1 VAVVIREWMRLE
13 ERDFCRDEI
22 RVFILVPVWD
32 KCIDVLGIVL
42 KNDGSQK
49 EQRATRTEPDL
60 LNILRNFT
68 QILADADTET
78 VVLTSFCAQH
88 RQVRVLPCSLVQSP

>member
-1 VAVVIREWMRLE
+1 VAVAVREWMRLE
-13 ERDFCRDEI
+13 EPDFCRDEI
-22 RVFILVPVWD
+22 FILMPVWD

-49 EQRATRTEPDL
+49 KQRATRTEPDL
-60 LNILRNFT
+60 LNILRNFA

-78 VVLTSFCAQH
+78 VVLTSFRVQH